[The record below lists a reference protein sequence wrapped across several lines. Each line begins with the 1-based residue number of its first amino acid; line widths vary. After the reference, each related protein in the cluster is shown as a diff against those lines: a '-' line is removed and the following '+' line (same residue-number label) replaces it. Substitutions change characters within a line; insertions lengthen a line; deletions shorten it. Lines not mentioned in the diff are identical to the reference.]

1 MKNRSYF
8 ATIDNGFIFVEEE
21 KDRLKL
27 KYNNITYSSGIN
39 FIKDIVGIELNEEP
53 DYDTIVDILK
63 NYN

>member
-1 MKNRSYF
+1 MRNRFYF

-27 KYNNITYSSGIN
+27 KHNSITYSSGIN
-39 FIKDIVGIELNEEP
+39 FIKDIVGVELNEEP